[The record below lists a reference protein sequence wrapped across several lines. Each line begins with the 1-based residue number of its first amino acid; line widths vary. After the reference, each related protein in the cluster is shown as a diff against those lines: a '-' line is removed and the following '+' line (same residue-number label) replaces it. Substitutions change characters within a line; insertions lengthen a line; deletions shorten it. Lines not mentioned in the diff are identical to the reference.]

1 MNIFSLKN
9 CGFITKLAYEYEK
22 GAIYSFWKKKL
33 IDFFS
38 NKPTQDCA
46 SFIE

>member
-1 MNIFSLKN
+1 MSTRK
-9 CGFITKLAYEYEK
+9 GQFIHFE
-22 GAIYSFWKKKL
+22 KKKL